1 MNVLDRLVLRLKA
14 INIEIELIGNY
25 PWVYLYKVNGNAIKK
40 EDYYLANHGFTIS
53 FMPMSEREKMEIIDI
68 KKTFELIR
76 KYR

>member
-1 MNVLDRLVLRLKA
+1 MNVLDKLVLRLKA

-25 PWVYLYKVNGNAIKK
+25 PWVYLYKVNDNAIKK
-40 EDYYLANHGFTIS
+40 EDYYLANHGFTVS
-53 FMPMSEREKMEIIDI
+53 FMLMPEREKMEITDI